1 MQQLRQEMSE
11 STNQFTNDLAVLS
24 DQNTKMM
31 NYEIQTPSVIHAGQ
45 YCSEYSKY
53 GISEHVGQSIG
64 SCNQ

>member
-31 NYEIQTPSVIHAGQ
+31 NYEI
-45 YCSEYSKY
+45 
-53 GISEHVGQSIG
+53 
-64 SCNQ
+64 